1 MQTLNIVII
10 AAYLLSMLLFGW
22 WGRRRTQGSS
32 DYLLA
37 GRRLGP
43 LLYTGTMSAV
53 VLGGAA
59 TVGGVGLGYVHGIS
73 GMWLVIAIGVG
84 VLVLSLFFAPV
95 LQRLKIY
102 TVSQMLTL
110 RYGSEATQVSSIVML
125 AYTLMLAA
133 TSTGAY
139 ASIFVVLFGWDRW
152 LAIVVGGAIV
162 LAYSVIGG
170 MWSITLADM
179 AQFLIMTLG
188 MFVLMLPISLSQAG
202 GLGSMQERLSAEF
215 FDIGGMGLQSIIT
228 YFVIYT
234 LGLLIG
240 QDIWQRVFT
249 ARSPEVARWG
259 GTAAGVYV
267 ILYGVAGA
275 LIGMAAAV
283 VLPGIEV
290 KDDVFASV
298 ALQMLPVGLGGL
310 ALAAAVA
317 AMMSTASGA
326 LIAAATV
333 ARADV
338 IPLVRG
344 ILAGRRP
351 AVLDADAARREADQ
365 EAAQA
370 QRFEEDVDSNRWWV
384 LGLGIFVLALAVLV
398 PDVVAALTIAYD
410 ILVGGLMVAIIGGL
424 VWSRGTGAGA
434 AWSMLAG
441 TVGTLATMI
450 TLEVQGDEPFAGVYA
465 NEPIYVGLM
474 TSAVIYVAVSLLT
487 RPTHPTVLE
496 AWRRRRV
503 EGGEEFVPGTTV
515 TATTPR

>member
-1 MQTLNIVII
+1 MNVVII
-10 AAYLLSMLLFGW
+10 VVYLASMLLFGW

-43 LLYTGTMSAV
+43 LLYVGTMSAV
-53 VLGGAA
+53 VLGGAS
-59 TVGGVGLGYVHGIS
+59 TVGGVGLDYAYGIS
-73 GMWLVIAIGVG
+73 GMWLVAAIGVG
-84 VLVLSLFFAPV
+84 VLLLSLLFAPV
-95 LQRLKIY
+95 LQHLKIY

-110 RYGSEATQVSSIVML
+110 RYGSEATQVSAVVML

-133 TSTGAY
+133 TSTVAY
-139 ASIFVVLFGWDRW
+139 ASIFVVLFGWERW

-162 LAYSVIGG
+162 LAYSV
-170 MWSITLADM
+170 
-179 AQFLIMTLG
+179 
-188 MFVLMLPISLSQAG
+188 
-202 GLGSMQERLSAEF
+202 
-215 FDIGGMGLQSIIT
+215 IGGMGLQSIIT

-290 KDDVFASV
+290 RDDVFASV
-298 ALQMLPVGLGGL
+298 ALEMLPVGLGGL

-338 IPLVRG
+338 VPLARK
-344 ILAGRRP
+344 ILSGRRP
-351 AVLDADAARREADQ
+351 ATLDAQAARTEAEH
-365 EAAQA
+365 EAAGA
-370 QRFEEDVDSNRWWV
+370 QRFEEDVTANRWWV
-384 LGLGIFVLALAVLV
+384 LGLGLFVLALAVLV
-398 PDVVAALTIAYD
+398 PDVVAALTIAYA

-450 TLEVQGDEPFAGVYA
+450 TIEVQGEEPFTGVYA
-465 NEPIYVGLM
+465 NEPIYVGLAA
-474 TSAVIYVAVSLLT
+474 SAVVYVVLSLLT
-487 RPTHPTVLE
+487 RPIHPSVLE
-496 AWRRRRV
+496 AWHRRRV
-503 EGGEEFVPGTTV
+503 EGGEEFVPG
-515 TATTPR
+515 ASLTPTRSH

>member
-10 AAYLLSMLLFGW
+10 ALYLVGMVLFGW
-22 WGRRRTQGSS
+22 WGRRRTQDTE

-43 LLYTGTMSAV
+43 WLYMGTMSAV

-59 TVGGVGLGYVHGIS
+59 TVGGVGLGYVYGIS
-73 GMWLVIAIGVG
+73 GMWLVAAIGVG
-84 VLVLSLFFAPV
+84 VLVLSLAFAPI

-188 MFVLMLPISLSQAG
+188 MFVLMLPISMSQAG
-202 GLGSMQERLSAEF
+202 GWTGMRDRLDAEF
-215 FDIGGMGLQSIIT
+215 FDLGGIGLQSIIT

-249 ARSPEVARWG
+249 ARSPQVARWG
-259 GTAAGVYV
+259 GTASGIYV

-283 VLPGIEV
+283 ALPDIEV
-290 KDDVFASV
+290 RDDVFATV
-298 ALQMLPVGLGGL
+298 AMELLPVGLGGL

-317 AMMSTASGA
+317 AMMSTASGG

-338 IPLVRG
+338 VPMVHRWF
-344 ILAGRRP
+344 
-351 AVLDADAARREADQ
+351 ARHRATAKPTETESA
-365 EAAQA
+365 EH
-370 QRFEEDVDSNRWWV
+370 FEEDVDANRWWV
-384 LGLGIFVLALAVLV
+384 LGLGLFVLALAVLV

-410 ILVGGLMVAIIGGL
+410 ILVGGLLIAILGGL
-424 VWSRGTGAGA
+424 IWNRGTGTGA
-434 AWSMLAG
+434 AWSMAAG
-441 TVGTLATMI
+441 TIGTLATMI
-450 TLEVQGDEPFAGVYA
+450 TLEIQGDGPFAGVYA
-465 NEPIYVGLM
+465 NEPIYVGLIA
-474 TSAVIYVAVSLLT
+474 SALVYVVVSLLT
-487 RPTHPTVLE
+487 TPTPPAVLAE
-496 AWRRRRV
+496 WHRRRS
-503 EGGEEFVPGTTV
+503 
-515 TATTPR
+515 